1 MKRAG
6 TVAVLLLALAVG
18 AQAQRPAPPRSAA
31 PGAKSFTPSVPPGA
45 NSYSYGS
52 SVYGP
57 SFNST
62 CTNSA
67 LIPAALGCTDP
78 YFTPNIN
85 FSTGT
90 VELGRTF
97 HLRPG
102 RRHGGFGVPVY
113 GPYYAAPLYPA
124 YPVVTYETS
133 TTGVVVPEE
142 EEPPAP
148 TIFENRARSAWSPA
162 EATREDNSRYGI
174 HYLDSR
180 ERQPRRAEAAPALTQ
195 ESPPRSA
202 RDVNAVVL
210 IFRDGHEQ
218 EVHNYVI
225 VGNTLYDLDTFVASK
240 IKLADLNLNATMKAN
255 EDRGLDFSLPAAYKL
270 N

>member
-6 TVAVLLLALAVG
+6 TVAVFLLALAVG
-18 AQAQRPAPPRSAA
+18 AQAQRHSAPHA
-31 PGAKSFTPSVPPGA
+31 VPPGTKSFVPSA
-45 NSYSYGS
+45 PARAHSYSYGS
-52 SVYGP
+52 AV
-57 SFNST
+57 NST

-78 YFTPNIN
+78 YFTPNIS
-85 FSTGT
+85 FGTGT

-97 HLRPG
+97 RLHPG
-102 RRHGGFGVPVY
+102 RNRGGFGSPGY
-113 GPYYAAPLYPA
+113 APYYAPLYPA
-124 YPVVTYETS
+124 YPAMTYDPGAAAVVE
-133 TTGVVVPEE
+133 PEA

-162 EATREDNSRYGI
+162 AVSREDSARYGT

-180 ERQPRRAEAAPALTQ
+180 ERRPAVAPVMM
-195 ESPPRSA
+195 EENPGRSA
-202 RDVNAVVL
+202 RDVSPVVL

-218 EVHNYVI
+218 EVGNYAI
-225 VGNTLYDLDTFVASK
+225 MGGTLYDLDTFVASK
-240 IKLADLNLNATMKAN
+240 IRLAELDLKATMKAN
-255 EDRGLDFSLPAAYKL
+255 EERGLDFSVPAAYKV